1 MMLIA
6 FSVSLVIL
14 FYWQYTLN
22 KNNSKDFGHL
32 FKETKS
38 KKNS

>member
-22 KNNSKDFGHL
+22 KQEKDFGPL